1 MSYIQ
6 GPKDFYAGLLFI
18 GIGAAAILIALNYPM
33 GTAARMGPG
42 YFPRALG
49 GLLIM
54 LGALSVLR
62 SLRLAGEPLPR
73 WRWRPL
79 VVALGSVVVFGL
91 IVQYAGL
98 ALSTVFL
105 VFTASAASDEFRPKE
120 AALAGVLMAALCVGV
135 FVYALNIQ
143 LSVWPSFI

>member
-1 MSYIQ
+1 MSFIR
-6 GPKDFYAGLLFI
+6 GPRDFWAGMLFVA
-18 GIGAAAILIALNYPM
+18 IGAAAILIARDYPM
-33 GTAARMGPG
+33 GSAVRMGAG

-49 GLLIM
+49 ALLIF
-54 LGALSVLR
+54 LGALSVVR
-62 SLRLAGEPLPR
+62 SFRLAGEPIPR

-98 ALSTVFL
+98 ALSTLFL
-105 VFTASAASDEFRPKE
+105 VFASSAASDEFRPKE

-143 LSVWPSFI
+143 LSVWPSFL

>member
-1 MSYIQ
+1 MTMDVDVTI
-6 GPKDFYAGLLFI
+6 
-18 GIGAAAILIALNYPM
+18 
-33 GTAARMGPG
+33 
-42 YFPRALG
+42 
-49 GLLIM
+49 
-54 LGALSVLR
+54 
-62 SLRLAGEPLPR
+62 SLAQERV
-73 WRWRPL
+73 RPL